1 MSRTTTCKKYFTT
14 SGKPA
19 NKKQCYKTGPWA
31 GFYFMDKLPDKLI
44 LFDGVC
50 NLCNRSVQFVIRHD
64 PDARFHFASL
74 QSSTGQAVCTRFG
87 MADQQLDSFV
97 LIDRGKA
104 YTQSS
109 AALRVSKYLSGGWKL
124 LYTFLIVPP
133 FIRDAVYRWIARNR
147 YRWFGK
153 REACMIP
160 SPELRHRFLD

>member
-14 SGKPA
+14 SGKPVSQ
-19 NKKQCYKTGPWA
+19 KQRYKTGPRA
-31 GFYFMDKLPDKLI
+31 GFYFMDNLPDKLI
-44 LFDGVC
+44 LFDGLC

-64 PDARFHFASL
+64 PAARFHFASL
-74 QSSTGQAVCTRFG
+74 QGDAGIAICAKFG
-87 MADQQLDSFV
+87 FTDQQLDSFI
-97 LIDRGKA
+97 LIDEGKA

-133 FIRDAVYRWIARNR
+133 FIRDAVYRLIARNR

-153 REACMIP
+153 RDACMIP
-160 SPELRHRFLD
+160 SPELRQRFLN